1 MVLGGQPPGRV
12 GRRRIT
18 FERPRESGA
27 FLFDAE
33 GVPAEQTAVA
43 GAGKV
48 AEDGGIWINR
58 RMELKGEGVVLRAWR
73 MEDAPAVA
81 EACQDPEIARW
92 LAFVPQP
99 YNSDD
104 ARRYIQECIET
115 SGDRRPFAITDAET
129 AALIGSIDMRI
140 TRLGA
145 GHIGYWMA
153 PAGPRPRADD
163 RSTPSSEPVGDR
175 GARSR
180 PRRARNRSGQHR
192 VAARG
197 REGGLPTGGSPTRD
211 APDPGRHEAGR
222 RDVLAPPR
230 RARLGGA

>member
-1 MVLGGQPPGRV
+1 VFR
-12 GRRRIT
+12 
-18 FERPRESGA
+18 
-27 FLFDAE
+27 DAE

-104 ARRYIQECIET
+104 ARRYIQECIEA
-115 SGDRRPFAITDAET
+115 SHDRRPFAITDAET

-153 PAGPRPRADD
+153 P
-163 RSTPSSEPVGDR
+163 
-175 GARSR
+175 
-180 PRRARNRSGQHR
+180 Q
-192 VAARG
+192 ARG
-197 REGGLPTGGSPTRD
+197 RGRTTAALRALSRWAIEELGLGRVELATDLDNIASQRVAEKAGFQREGVLRAMLPTRD
-211 APDPGRHEAGR
+211 GTR
-222 RDVLAPPR
+222 RDGVMFSLLPGE
-230 RARLGGA
+230 LD